1 MASVLILNATLP
13 PSAVITARGCL
24 ASVTLFCTQLASHMP
39 PGAAR
44 ATGAS
49 GQEPR
54 PGAGVRH
61 VPQPAGD
68 GRQRHRELL
77 EAPTGVACKV
87 NRQKRAPCQ
96 SNFTGH
102 TFQARQIRRF
112 RAHGSSSFIILS

>member
-24 ASVTLFCTQLASHMP
+24 ASVTLFCTQLASHMS

-61 VPQPAGD
+61 VPQAAGA
-68 GRQRHRELL
+68 GHGELL
-77 EAPTGVACKV
+77 EAPTGAACKV
-87 NRQKRAPCQ
+87 NRENRAPCQ